1 MWVRKRFIDMACL
14 FGLALFSLSAMSAE
28 ASRLE
33 SVNFTTLSG
42 DQLRLDFTLS
52 GPVAEPAVFHTDNPA
67 RIALDFP
74 AVSNGLGNK
83 AIPVDTG
90 VARSVNAVEAQGR
103 TRVVVN
109 LLSMARYDVATE
121 GGHVYLT
128 LYGKAETP
136 KGPAGK
142 ASASSRAGGGF
153 QGQSVKNVDF
163 QRGEKGEGRVLIALS
178 DANAVADMRRE
189 GNQIV
194 VYIPGASVPTE
205 LEKKLDVTDFATP
218 VKNVTIQGETGRAKV
233 VVTPVSED
241 YEYSS
246 YQTDNTLTIEFRALS
261 RAEREERQRKEVTYG
276 GEKLTLN
283 FQDIPV
289 RQVLQILADFT
300 GLNMVASDTVQGN
313 VTLRLNDVPWDQA
326 LDIVLKSKGLAKR
339 QDGGVVRIGPA
350 AEVQKQE
357 QDELAAN
364 QKVEELAPLI
374 TELIYVKYAKAA
386 DMLAILQGGVA
397 SKDTAKNEEST
408 KTGGTETNSSR
419 AAKGESILS
428 ERGSVAMDDRTN
440 TLLVKDTALNIE
452 RVRQLVGKLDVPVRQ
467 LLIDSRIVIASD
479 NFTRN
484 LGMKFT
490 QVSGGSGSSA
500 ANATGVTYGGNPS
513 AGSSQAIMGSLFD
526 LAAADPR
533 AKIGFTVLRA
543 AGSLLEL
550 ELSAGQLE
558 GTAETLSNPRLLA
571 SDGTKSFI
579 KQGTAIPVQ
588 SGGSATTAPTIKYVE
603 AVLLLEVTPHIAPD
617 ENVMLE
623 LKITKDA
630 VGELVTTSSQAGI
643 TNQSPA
649 IDKREIQTNV
659 QVRDGDT
666 VVLGGVYEDENSKDV
681 DGVPFLS
688 DIPYLGKA
696 FQREATKN
704 KKRELLVF
712 VTPKI
717 VRQNLAQTP

>member
-246 YQTDNTLTIEFRALS
+246 YQTDNTLTIEFRLS
-261 RAEREERQRKEVTYG
+261 A
-276 GEKLTLN
+276 
-283 FQDIPV
+283 
-289 RQVLQILADFT
+289 
-300 GLNMVASDTVQGN
+300 
-313 VTLRLNDVPWDQA
+313 
-326 LDIVLKSKGLAKR
+326 
-339 QDGGVVRIGPA
+339 
-350 AEVQKQE
+350 
-357 QDELAAN
+357 
-364 QKVEELAPLI
+364 
-374 TELIYVKYAKAA
+374 
-386 DMLAILQGGVA
+386 
-397 SKDTAKNEEST
+397 
-408 KTGGTETNSSR
+408 
-419 AAKGESILS
+419 
-428 ERGSVAMDDRTN
+428 
-440 TLLVKDTALNIE
+440 ALNAKSASA
-452 RVRQLVGKLDVPVRQ
+452 RKSPTAGK
-467 LLIDSRIVIASD
+467 S
-479 NFTRN
+479 
-484 LGMKFT
+484 
-490 QVSGGSGSSA
+490 
-500 ANATGVTYGGNPS
+500 
-513 AGSSQAIMGSLFD
+513 
-526 LAAADPR
+526 
-533 AKIGFTVLRA
+533 
-543 AGSLLEL
+543 
-550 ELSAGQLE
+550 
-558 GTAETLSNPRLLA
+558 
-571 SDGTKSFI
+571 
-579 KQGTAIPVQ
+579 
-588 SGGSATTAPTIKYVE
+588 
-603 AVLLLEVTPHIAPD
+603 
-617 ENVMLE
+617 
-623 LKITKDA
+623 
-630 VGELVTTSSQAGI
+630 
-643 TNQSPA
+643 
-649 IDKREIQTNV
+649 
-659 QVRDGDT
+659 
-666 VVLGGVYEDENSKDV
+666 
-681 DGVPFLS
+681 
-688 DIPYLGKA
+688 
-696 FQREATKN
+696 
-704 KKRELLVF
+704 
-712 VTPKI
+712 
-717 VRQNLAQTP
+717 